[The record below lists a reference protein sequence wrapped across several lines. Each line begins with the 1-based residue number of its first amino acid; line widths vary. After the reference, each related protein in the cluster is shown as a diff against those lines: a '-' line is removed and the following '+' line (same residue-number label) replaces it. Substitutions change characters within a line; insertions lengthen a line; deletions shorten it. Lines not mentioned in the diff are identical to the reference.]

1 MAILRGLR
9 ERACFS
15 VLRVSR
21 ELGVT
26 RAAVY
31 SWESGAKRP
40 SPGVL
45 RRALELYGAT
55 EEERC
60 QVAHFYALGEAS

>member
-1 MAILRGLR
+1 METLRGMR
-9 ERACFS
+9 GRACLS
-15 VLRVSR
+15 VAHVAR

-40 SPGVL
+40 SPPVL
-45 RRALELYGAT
+45 SRALELYGAS

-60 QVAHFYALGEAS
+60 RVAHFYALGEVS